1 MVWYVYSLLPISVIA
16 LDWCSR
22 ELQVDIQ
29 ILNLANAEFTQHL
42 QWKIL
47 VILALNSFVLQ
58 DIVPGILF
66 ESQHKES
73 ASFW

>member
-1 MVWYVYSLLPISVIA
+1 MVWYVCALLPISVIA
-16 LDWCSR
+16 LDWCSG

-29 ILNLANAEFTQHL
+29 ILNLANAESTQYL

-47 VILALNSFVLQ
+47 VILALNSFALQ

-66 ESQHKES
+66 ESQYEES
-73 ASFW
+73 PSSW